1 MNDPTATHR
10 PYVLSPRECI
20 IKGVNIKL
28 TAERTKNSIP
38 LKNEPLTN
46 AFAFELIC
54 ISCYFKYFFISDK
67 NIFTSNSFLEN
78 RPDKPVAI
86 PGVTQSLCSSI
97 RDVFCSLPPPIKPQ
111 AAV

>member
-20 IKGVNIKL
+20 IKCVNIKL

-78 RPDKPVAI
+78 RPDKPAI
-86 PGVTQSLCSSI
+86 MHFVTQYLSNSI
-97 RDVFCSLPPPIKPQ
+97 SDIF
-111 AAV
+111 